1 MRAHVAV
8 FVGGLGLLLASVPAL
23 AHHSFAVEFDAKIPL
38 KLTGVV
44 TRIEWKNPHAYFYID
59 VTDKTGTV
67 TNWGFELT
75 SPNVLMRQGWTRNSL
90 KLGDTVSVEGSGAKD
105 GSHAGNTTLVV
116 LSTGQRLFGGTSQG
130 TPQN

>member
-44 TRIEWKNPHAYFYID
+44 TRVEWKNPHAYFYID

-75 SPNVLMRQGWTRNSL
+75 SPNVLMRQGWSRNSL

-116 LSTGQRLFGGTSQG
+116 LSTGQRLFGGTSQPS
-130 TPQN
+130 TP

>member
-8 FVGGLGLLLASVPAL
+8 FVGGFGLLLASVPAL

-116 LSTGQRLFGGTSQG
+116 LSTGQRLFGGSSQQS
-130 TPQN
+130 TP